1 MVFAYQATL
10 DQAKAL
16 IQTTFNTTASVRRK
30 MSVVDT
36 SGGSTDTYTEV
47 ASLACSFSRYQV
59 TPIERENTFTVQT
72 IVEWMFVF
80 PFGSD
85 VRSTDRL
92 VVGSRTFEVV
102 SGASGSLEVATRVLA
117 MEIT

>member
-1 MVFAYQATL
+1 MVFAYQAAL

-16 IQTTFNTTASVRRK
+16 IQTTFNTSATVLRK
-30 MSVVDT
+30 TSTVDT
-36 SGGSTDTYTEV
+36 SGGFADSYASV
-47 ASLACSFSRYQV
+47 ATLACSFSRYQV
-59 TPIERENTFTVQT
+59 TPVERENTFTVQT

-80 PFGSD
+80 PFSSD
-85 VRSTDRL
+85 IRTTDRL

-117 MEIT
+117 LEIT